1 MCSSLLVRS
10 VLALLPLMLLAC
22 GDPTVS
28 YWKKVSTINEEYSE
42 QSDEL
47 VKRLLQLKKSP
58 NLPGLASSSE
68 QAASILKERDE
79 ELEELNTENVDPDV
93 VSYVTADR
101 KTFSKGREVAEQ
113 YQHYFEQFI
122 QGNSGVDPDPSR
134 VASQIGRGRQEI
146 RKIMTEAR
154 QLEQQAEALRK
165 EKAALYEKDLPPLHF
180 RLPEIKALLSPRS

>member
-1 MCSSLLVRS
+1 M
-10 VLALLPLMLLAC
+10 
-22 GDPTVS
+22 
-28 YWKKVSTINEEYSE
+28 
-42 QSDEL
+42 
-47 VKRLLQLKKSP
+47 
-58 NLPGLASSSE
+58 PGLASSSE

-180 RLPEIKALLSPRS
+180 RLPEMKALLSPRS